1 MRATANERGTW
12 ETGFRRPDEGW
23 HIGKFL
29 EGIDYLKTKK
39 DGEETVSANKQG
51 DKNWKFPMVIEDEDD
66 DNNGIKHD
74 LILAE
79 NNRGTQM
86 VADVLGA
93 SGLYPKFEK
102 KFAPKDVGKEP
113 EDKEGFEM
121 FDPEVIKL
129 IMTQLPNQFWRF
141 KVKHVANKKDPEQP
155 YINIV
160 GFGKVS
166 DTIASLDAALFPDKK
181 GKAAGK
187 SAGKAADKP
196 GVVEDDP
203 FA

>member
-39 DGEETVSANKQG
+39 DGEESVSANKQG

-66 DNNGIKHD
+66 DNNEIKHD
-74 LILAE
+74 IIVAE
-79 NNRGTQM
+79 NKRGEQM
-86 VADVLGA
+86 VADILGCT
-93 SGLYPKFEK
+93 GLFDKFTK
-102 KFAPKDVGKEP
+102 KFKNDESV
-113 EDKEGFEM
+113 

-141 KVKHVANKKDPEQP
+141 KVKHVANKKDPDQP

-181 GKAAGK
+181 GGKAAGK
-187 SAGKAADKP
+187 AATEKKAP
-196 GVVEDDP
+196 EPDP
-203 FA
+203 DWD

>member
-1 MRATANERGTW
+1 MRAQANERGTW

-66 DNNGIKHD
+66 DNNEIKHD
-74 LILAE
+74 IIVAE
-79 NNRGTQM
+79 NKRGEQM
-86 VADVLGA
+86 VADILGCT
-93 SGLYPKFEK
+93 GLFEK
-102 KFAPKDVGKEP
+102 FTKKFKNDESV
-113 EDKEGFEM
+113 

-141 KVKHVANKKDPEQP
+141 KVKHVANKKNPDEP

-181 GKAAGK
+181 GK
-187 SAGKAADKP
+187 SAGAGAAKGKEAKP
-196 GVVEDDP
+196 EVDEADP

>member
-12 ETGFRRPDEGW
+12 EAGFRRPDEGW

-29 EGIDYLKTKK
+29 EGIDYLKTKDK
-39 DGEETVSANKQG
+39 QSGEETISANKQG

-66 DNNGIKHD
+66 ENNEVKHD
-74 LILAE
+74 IIVAE
-79 NNRGTQM
+79 NKRGEQM
-86 VADVLGA
+86 VADILGCT
-93 SGLYPKFEK
+93 GLFEK
-102 KFAPKDVGKEP
+102 FTKKFKGDESVFN
-113 EDKEGFEM
+113 D
-121 FDPEVIKL
+121 EVIKL
-129 IMTQLPNQFWRF
+129 IKTQLPNQFWRF
-141 KVKHVANKKDPEQP
+141 KVKNVENKKDPDNP

-166 DTIASLDAALFPDKK
+166 DSIASLDAALFPDKK

-187 SAGKAADKP
+187 AMEKP
-196 GVVEDDP
+196 AVEEEDP

>member
-29 EGIDYLKTKK
+29 EGIDYLKIKK
-39 DGEETVSANKQG
+39 DGEEIISTNKQG

-66 DNNGIKHD
+66 DNNEIKYD
-74 LILAE
+74 IIVAE
-79 NNRGTQM
+79 NKRGEQM
-86 VADVLGA
+86 VADILGCA
-93 SGLYPKFEK
+93 GLFEK
-102 KFAPKDVGKEP
+102 FTKKFKGDESV
-113 EDKEGFEM
+113 

-141 KVKHVANKKDPEQP
+141 KVKHVANKKNPDEP
-155 YINIV
+155 YVNIV

-181 GKAAGK
+181 GKSAGK
-187 SAGKAADKP
+187 AAGKAADKP
-196 GVVEDDP
+196 EGDEADP

>member
-1 MRATANERGTW
+1 MRAQANERGTW

-29 EGIDYLKTKK
+29 EGIDYLKTKDK
-39 DGEETVSANKQG
+39 SSGEETVSTNKQG

-66 DNNGIKHD
+66 DNNEIKHD
-74 LILAE
+74 IIVAE
-79 NNRGTQM
+79 NKRGEQM
-86 VADVLGA
+86 VADILGCT
-93 SGLYPKFEK
+93 GLFEK
-102 KFAPKDVGKEP
+102 FTKKFKNDESV
-113 EDKEGFEM
+113 

-129 IMTQLPNQFWRF
+129 IKTQLPNQFWRF
-141 KVKHVANKKDPEQP
+141 KVKNVENKKDPDNP

-166 DTIASLDAALFPDKK
+166 DSIASLDAALFPDKK
-181 GKAAGK
+181 GK
-187 SAGKAADKP
+187 SAGKAAGKAAEKP
-196 GVVEDDP
+196 EVDETDP

>member
-29 EGIDYLKTKK
+29 EGIDYLKTKDK
-39 DGEETVSANKQG
+39 SSGEETVSTNKQG

-66 DNNGIKHD
+66 DNNEIKHD
-74 LILAE
+74 IIVAE
-79 NNRGTQM
+79 NKRGEQM
-86 VADVLGA
+86 VADILGCT
-93 SGLYPKFEK
+93 GLFEK
-102 KFAPKDVGKEP
+102 FTKKFKNDESV
-113 EDKEGFEM
+113 

-141 KVKHVANKKDPEQP
+141 KVKHVANKKNPDEP

-181 GKAAGK
+181 GK
-187 SAGKAADKP
+187 SAGKAEGKEAKP
-196 GVVEDDP
+196 EVDEADP

>member
-29 EGIDYLKTKK
+29 EGIDYLKTKDK
-39 DGEETVSANKQG
+39 SSGEETVSTNKQG

-66 DNNGIKHD
+66 DNNEIKHD
-74 LILAE
+74 IIVAE
-79 NNRGTQM
+79 NKRGEQM
-86 VADVLGA
+86 VADILGCT
-93 SGLYPKFEK
+93 GLFEK
-102 KFAPKDVGKEP
+102 FTKKFKGDESV
-113 EDKEGFEM
+113 
-121 FDPEVIKL
+121 FDGEVIKL
-129 IMTQLPNQFWRF
+129 IKTQLPNQFWRF
-141 KVKHVANKKDPEQP
+141 KVKNVENKKDPDNP

-166 DTIASLDAALFPDKK
+166 DSIASLDAALFPDKK
-181 GKAAGK
+181 GKSAGK
-187 SAGKAADKP
+187 AAGKAADKP
-196 GVVEDDP
+196 EVDEADP

>member
-29 EGIDYLKTKK
+29 EGIDYLKTKDK
-39 DGEETVSANKQG
+39 SSGEEVISANKQG

-66 DNNGIKHD
+66 DCNEVKHD
-74 LILAE
+74 IIVAE
-79 NNRGTQM
+79 NKRGEQM
-86 VADVLGA
+86 VADILGCT
-93 SGLYPKFEK
+93 GLFEK
-102 KFAPKDVGKEP
+102 FTKKFKGDESV
-113 EDKEGFEM
+113 

-141 KVKHVANKKDPEQP
+141 KVKHVANKNDKDNP

-181 GKAAGK
+181 GGKATGKSHKAAE
-187 SAGKAADKP
+187 KP
-196 GVVEDDP
+196 EVDEADP

>member
-29 EGIDYLKTKK
+29 EGIDYLKIKK
-39 DGEETVSANKQG
+39 DGEEIISTNKQG

-66 DNNGIKHD
+66 DNNEIKYD
-74 LILAE
+74 IIVAE
-79 NNRGTQM
+79 NKRGEQM
-86 VADVLGA
+86 VADILGCA
-93 SGLYPKFEK
+93 GLFEK
-102 KFAPKDVGKEP
+102 FTKKFKGDESV
-113 EDKEGFEM
+113 

-141 KVKHVANKKDPEQP
+141 KVKHVANKKNPDEP
-155 YINIV
+155 YVNIV

-181 GKAAGK
+181 GGKAAGK
-187 SAGKAADKP
+187 TKVADKP
-196 GVVEDDP
+196 EVDEADP

>member
-29 EGIDYLKTKK
+29 EGIDYLKTKDK
-39 DGEETVSANKQG
+39 SSGEEVISANKQG

-66 DNNGIKHD
+66 ENNEVKHD
-74 LILAE
+74 IIVAE
-79 NNRGTQM
+79 NKRGEQM
-86 VADVLGA
+86 VADILGCT
-93 SGLYPKFEK
+93 GLFEK
-102 KFAPKDVGKEP
+102 FTKKFKGDESVFN
-113 EDKEGFEM
+113 D
-121 FDPEVIKL
+121 EVIKL
-129 IMTQLPNQFWRF
+129 IKTQLPNQFWRF
-141 KVKHVANKKDPEQP
+141 KIKHAANKKDLENP

-166 DTIASLDAALFPDKK
+166 DSIASLEAALFPNKK
-181 GKAAGK
+181 GK
-187 SAGKAADKP
+187 SAGKAAGKAADKP
-196 GVVEDDP
+196 EVDEADP

>member
-29 EGIDYLKTKK
+29 EGIDYLKTKDK
-39 DGEETVSANKQG
+39 SSGEEVISANKQG

-66 DNNGIKHD
+66 ENNEVKHD
-74 LILAE
+74 IIVAE
-79 NNRGTQM
+79 NKRGEQM
-86 VADVLGA
+86 VADILGCT
-93 SGLYPKFEK
+93 GLFEK
-102 KFAPKDVGKEP
+102 FTKKFKGDESVFN
-113 EDKEGFEM
+113 D
-121 FDPEVIKL
+121 EVIKL
-129 IMTQLPNQFWRF
+129 IKTQLPNQFWRF
-141 KVKHVANKKDPEQP
+141 KVKNVENKKDPDNP

-166 DTIASLDAALFPDKK
+166 DSIASLDAALFPDKK
-181 GKAAGK
+181 AKAAGK
-187 SAGKAADKP
+187 AAGKAADKP
-196 GVVEDDP
+196 EVDEADP

>member
-66 DNNGIKHD
+66 DNNEIKHD
-74 LILAE
+74 IIVAE
-79 NNRGTQM
+79 NKRGEQM
-86 VADVLGA
+86 VADILGCT
-93 SGLYPKFEK
+93 GLFDKFTK
-102 KFAPKDVGKEP
+102 KFKNDESV
-113 EDKEGFEM
+113 

-141 KVKHVANKKDPEQP
+141 KVKHVANKKDPDQP

-181 GKAAGK
+181 GGKAAGK
-187 SAGKAADKP
+187 AATEKKAP
-196 GVVEDDP
+196 EPDP
-203 FA
+203 DWD

>member
-1 MRATANERGTW
+1 MRAQANERGTW

-29 EGIDYLKTKK
+29 EGIDYLKTKDK
-39 DGEETVSANKQG
+39 SSGEEIVSANKQG

-66 DNNGIKHD
+66 DNNEIKHD
-74 LILAE
+74 IIVAE
-79 NNRGTQM
+79 NKRGEQM
-86 VADVLGA
+86 VADILGCTN
-93 SGLYPKFEK
+93 LFEK
-102 KFAPKDVGKEP
+102 FTKKFKGDESVFN
-113 EDKEGFEM
+113 D
-121 FDPEVIKL
+121 EVIKL
-129 IMTQLPNQFWRF
+129 IKTQLPNQFWRF
-141 KVKHVANKKDPEQP
+141 KVKNVENKKDPDNP

-166 DTIASLDAALFPDKK
+166 DSIASLDAALFPDKK
-181 GKAAGK
+181 GKGGGK

-196 GVVEDDP
+196 EVDEADL

>member
-29 EGIDYLKTKK
+29 GGIDYLKTKK
-39 DGEETVSANKQG
+39 DGEEVISANKQG

-66 DNNGIKHD
+66 DNNEVKHD
-74 LILAE
+74 IIVAE
-79 NNRGTQM
+79 NKRGEQM
-86 VADVLGA
+86 VADILGCT
-93 SGLYPKFEK
+93 GLFEK
-102 KFAPKDVGKEP
+102 FTKKFKGDESVFN
-113 EDKEGFEM
+113 D
-121 FDPEVIKL
+121 EVIKL
-129 IMTQLPNQFWRF
+129 IKTQLPNQFWRF
-141 KVKHVANKKDPEQP
+141 KVKNVENKKDPDNP

-166 DTIASLDAALFPDKK
+166 DSIASLDAALFPDKK
-181 GKAAGK
+181 GHKAAGK
-187 SAGKAADKP
+187 AAGKAADKP
-196 GVVEDDP
+196 EVDEADP

>member
-29 EGIDYLKTKK
+29 EGIDYLKKK
-39 DGEETVSANKQG
+39 ATEEDVRQGKASSVGEEFISTNKQG
-51 DKNWKFPMVIEDEDD
+51 DKSWKFPMVIDDEDD
-66 DNNGIKHD
+66 ENNEVKHD
-74 LILAE
+74 IIVAE
-79 NNRGTQM
+79 NKRGEQM
-86 VADVLGA
+86 VADILGCT
-93 SGLYPKFEK
+93 GLFEK
-102 KFAPKDVGKEP
+102 FTKKFKNDESV
-113 EDKEGFEM
+113 

-129 IMTQLPNQFWRF
+129 IMTQLPNQYWRF
-141 KVKHVANKKDPEQP
+141 KIHRKDNPKDKENP

-181 GKAAGK
+181 GK
-187 SAGKAADKP
+187 SAGKAATEKKAP
-196 GVVEDDP
+196 EPDP
-203 FA
+203 DWD

>member
-66 DNNGIKHD
+66 DNNEIKHD
-74 LILAE
+74 IIVAE
-79 NNRGTQM
+79 NKRGEQM
-86 VADVLGA
+86 VADILGCT
-93 SGLYPKFEK
+93 GLFEK
-102 KFAPKDVGKEP
+102 FTKKFKNDESV
-113 EDKEGFEM
+113 

-141 KVKHVANKKDPEQP
+141 KVKHVANKKDPDQP

-166 DTIASLDAALFPDKK
+166 DTIASLDSALFPDKK
-181 GKAAGK
+181 GKSVGK

-196 GVVEDDP
+196 EVDEADP

>member
-29 EGIDYLKTKK
+29 EGIDYLKIKK
-39 DGEETVSANKQG
+39 DGEEIISTNKQG

-66 DNNGIKHD
+66 DNNEIKYD
-74 LILAE
+74 IIVAE
-79 NNRGTQM
+79 NKRGEQM
-86 VADVLGA
+86 VADILGCA
-93 SGLYPKFEK
+93 GLFEK
-102 KFAPKDVGKEP
+102 FTKKFKGDESV
-113 EDKEGFEM
+113 

-141 KVKHVANKKDPEQP
+141 KVKHVANKNDADNP

-166 DTIASLDAALFPDKK
+166 DTIASLYAALFPDKK
-181 GKAAGK
+181 GK
-187 SAGKAADKP
+187 SAGTAVGKGKTKPEAD
-196 GVVEDDP
+196 ETDP

>member
-51 DKNWKFPMVIEDEDD
+51 DKNWKFPMVIEDEED
-66 DNNGIKHD
+66 DNNEIKHD
-74 LILAE
+74 IIVAE
-79 NNRGTQM
+79 NKRGEQM
-86 VADVLGA
+86 VADILGCT
-93 SGLYPKFEK
+93 GLFEK
-102 KFAPKDVGKEP
+102 FTKKFKNDESV
-113 EDKEGFEM
+113 

-129 IMTQLPNQFWRF
+129 IMTQLPNQYWRF
-141 KVKHVANKKDPEQP
+141 KVKHAANKKDPDQP
-155 YINIV
+155 FINIV

-166 DTIASLDAALFPDKK
+166 DTIASLDSALFPDKK
-181 GKAAGK
+181 GK
-187 SAGKAADKP
+187 SAGKAASKEAEKP
-196 GVVEDDP
+196 EVDEADP

>member
-29 EGIDYLKTKK
+29 EGIDYLKSKK
-39 DGEETVSANKQG
+39 DGEEAVSSNKQG

-66 DNNGIKHD
+66 DNNEIKHD
-74 LILAE
+74 IIVAE
-79 NNRGTQM
+79 NKRGEQM
-86 VADVLGA
+86 VADILGCT
-93 SGLYPKFEK
+93 GLFDKFIK
-102 KFAPKDVGKEP
+102 KFKGDESV
-113 EDKEGFEM
+113 

-166 DTIASLDAALFPDKK
+166 DTIASLDSALFPDKK
-181 GKAAGK
+181 GK
-187 SAGKAADKP
+187 SAGKAKESTKT
-196 GVVEDDP
+196 VEDEKDP

>member
-39 DGEETVSANKQG
+39 DGEEVVSANKQG

-66 DNNGIKHD
+66 DNNEVKHD
-74 LILAE
+74 IIVAE
-79 NNRGTQM
+79 NKRGEQM
-86 VADVLGA
+86 VADILGCT
-93 SGLYPKFEK
+93 GLFEK
-102 KFAPKDVGKEP
+102 FTKKFKGDESVFN
-113 EDKEGFEM
+113 D
-121 FDPEVIKL
+121 EVIKL
-129 IMTQLPNQFWRF
+129 IKTQLPNQFWRF
-141 KVKHVANKKDPEQP
+141 KVKNVENKKDPDNP

-166 DTIASLDAALFPDKK
+166 DSIASLDAALFPDKK
-181 GKAAGK
+181 KGHGAGTK
-187 SAGKAADKP
+187 KAADKP
-196 GVVEDDP
+196 EVDEADP